1 MPLIIENCKV
11 VGHVIADAAP
21 RDAIGRKLHADIKID
36 NRGKSLVIAS
46 VDRAKKREKKS
57 LRKEATWD
65 RRKWRSKSCRRNP
78 QN

>member
-21 RDAIGRKLHADIKID
+21 RDAIGRKLHADNKID
-36 NRGKSLVIAS
+36 NRGESLAIAS
-46 VDRAKKREKKS
+46 VDRAKKREKKLS

-65 RRKWRSKSCRRNP
+65 RRKWR
-78 QN
+78 